1 MLPTIYAD
9 FHNADPQSKVRL
21 NTIGTISDLAACGL
35 TLSEGLTLLTLVLSD
50 GEVQSTGTVAWS
62 AEENIW
68 VANLNEEVRPV
79 SHQ

>member
-9 FHNADPQSKVRL
+9 FHNADPQSRVRL

-35 TLSEGLTLLTLVLSD
+35 TLSAGLTLVLSD
-50 GEVQSTGTVAWS
+50 VEVQSIGTVTWS

-68 VANLNEEVRPV
+68 VASLNEEVHPV